1 LQNALFVDLILMSAV
16 KEKIANSGINKIL
29 PKKKW
34 NSLINKSL
42 IKHCCFDLDG
52 TLVDSN
58 KTIYNATAYSLHKL
72 GIDFNVA
79 EDLFALKIGKH
90 FVDIF
95 DAFNIEVPDF
105 ERFISIYKV
114 NYFEQ
119 MEYSKVYEGVGKTLS
134 DLKSLDIQVSLL
146 TTKIQN
152 QADRIIEHFNLRKY
166 FDLVMGRRDGI
177 AHKPSPEPLLRIC
190 DDLNVNAINTL
201 MVGDTEL
208 DIQCGKNAG
217 SYTCGV
223 LYGYRT
229 KELLDLENPDFIV
242 EGIEDILE
250 IV

>member
-1 LQNALFVDLILMSAV
+1 MNVAKGKFVNNQL
-16 KEKIANSGINKIL
+16 NKIL

-34 NSLINKSL
+34 NSLKQKPL
-42 IKHCCFDLDG
+42 IKHFCFDLDG

-58 KTIYNATAYSLHKL
+58 KTIYNSTAYALGKL

-79 EDLFALKIGKH
+79 EDLFALKIGQH

-95 DAFNIEVPDF
+95 NAFNINVPDF
-105 ERFISIYKV
+105 EKFITIYKI

-119 MEYSKVYEGVGKTLS
+119 MEYSKVYNGVEVTLAA
-134 DLKSLDIQVSLL
+134 LKNRDIKVSLL
-146 TTKIQN
+146 TTKIQE
-152 QADRIIEHFNLRKY
+152 QADRIIDHFSLRKY
-166 FDLVMGRRDGI
+166 FDLVMGRREGI
-177 AHKPSPEPLLRIC
+177 AHKPSPEPLLIIC
-190 DDLNVNAINTL
+190 NDLIVDVKNTL

-229 KELLDLENPDFIV
+229 KELLEIENPDFIV
-242 EGIEDILE
+242 EGIQEILE